1 MVIYMTYTSIHND
14 KIKFIKGLNNKKTRD
29 ESNLFLV
36 EGEHLVIEAKKTGL
50 LKEVIL
56 LENEEFDFENKSYVN
71 EKIMKYISGLESIP
85 NIIGVCRKL
94 QNNNIGDKVLI
105 LDNIQDPGNLGTI
118 IRSATAFNIDTII
131 LSKDTVDLYNQKVI
145 RSSQGML
152 FHMNFIIDDLEKRV
166 KSLKENGYKIWSTN
180 VSFGK
185 SIKSVEKMKK
195 FAIIMGNEG
204 KGVSSELQ
212 NECDEML
219 YIDMNSSCESLN
231 VAVAT
236 SIILYELNR

>member
-1 MVIYMTYTSIHND
+1 MTYTSIHND
-14 KIKFIKGLNNKKTRD
+14 KIKFFKGLNNKKNRD

-36 EGEHLVIEAKKTGL
+36 EGEHLVIEAHKQGF

-56 LENEEFDFENKSYVN
+56 LENKEFDIEITKNYVD
-71 EKIMKYISGLESIP
+71 EKVMKYISGLETIP
-85 NIIGVCRKL
+85 SIIGVCNKNL
-94 QNNNIGDKVLI
+94 KNKIGNKILI

-118 IRSATAFNIDTII
+118 IRSAVAFGIDTII
-131 LSKDTVDLYNQKVI
+131 LSKDTVDLFNLKVI
-145 RSSQGML
+145 RASQGML
-152 FHMNFIIDDLEKRV
+152 FQMNFIINDLESEV
-166 KSLKENGYKIWSTN
+166 KKLKENGYKIWSTN

-185 SIKSVEKMKK
+185 SIKNVEKEKK

-204 KGVSSELQ
+204 KGVSLDLQ
-212 NECDEML
+212 KLSDEQL
-219 YIDMNSSCESLN
+219 YIDMKQTCESLN

>member
-1 MVIYMTYTSIHND
+1 MIYTSVHND

-29 ESNLFLV
+29 ESNLFIV
-36 EGEHLVIEAKKTGL
+36 EGEHLVIEAKTEGL
-50 LKEVIL
+50 LQEVIL
-56 LENEEFDFENKSYVN
+56 FENKEFDFENKSYVD

-85 NIIGVCRKL
+85 SIIGICKKSLKNKL
-94 QNNNIGDKVLI
+94 GDKVLI

-131 LSKDTVDLYNQKVI
+131 LSKDTVDLYNPKVI
-145 RSSQGML
+145 RASQGMI
-152 FHMNFIIDDLEKRV
+152 FHMNFIIDDLETNIK
-166 KSLKENGYKIWSTN
+166 KLKEDGYKIWSTN

-185 SIKSVEKMKK
+185 SIKKVEKIKK

-204 KGVSSELQ
+204 KGVSSNLQ
-212 NECDEML
+212 ALSDEML
-219 YIDMNSSCESLN
+219 YIDMNKSCESLN

>member
-1 MVIYMTYTSIHND
+1 MIYTSIHND

-29 ESNLFLV
+29 ESNLFIV
-36 EGEHLVIEAKKTGL
+36 EGEHLVIEAKKEGL
-50 LKEVIL
+50 LQEVIL
-56 LENEEFDFENKSYVN
+56 LENKEFDFENKSYVDG
-71 EKIMKYISGLESIP
+71 KVMKYISGLESIP
-85 NIIGVCRKL
+85 SIIGICKKNLKNKL
-94 QNNNIGDKVLI
+94 GDKVLI

-145 RSSQGML
+145 RASQGMI
-152 FHMNFIIDDLEKRV
+152 FHMNFIVDDLEENIK
-166 KSLKENGYKIWSTN
+166 KLKENGYKIWSTN

-185 SIKSVEKMKK
+185 SIKKVEKIKK

-204 KGVSSELQ
+204 KGVSSNLQ
-212 NECDEML
+212 DLSDEML
-219 YIDMNSSCESLN
+219 YIDMNKSCESLN

>member
-1 MVIYMTYTSIHND
+1 MIYTSIHND

-29 ESNLFLV
+29 ESNLFIV
-36 EGEHLVIEAKKTGL
+36 EGEHLVTEAKEEGL
-50 LKEVIL
+50 LQEVIL
-56 LENEEFDFENKSYVN
+56 LENKEFDFENKSYVDD
-71 EKIMKYISGLESIP
+71 KVMKYISGLESIP
-85 NIIGVCRKL
+85 SIIGICKKNLKNKL
-94 QNNNIGDKVLI
+94 GDKVLI

-145 RSSQGML
+145 RASQGMI
-152 FHMNFIIDDLEKRV
+152 FHMNFIVADLEENIK
-166 KSLKENGYKIWSTN
+166 KLKENGYKIWSTN

-185 SIKSVEKMKK
+185 SIKKVEKIKK

-204 KGVSSELQ
+204 KGVSSNLQ
-212 NECDEML
+212 NLSDEML
-219 YIDMNSSCESLN
+219 YIDMNKSCESLN

>member
-1 MVIYMTYTSIHND
+1 MIYTSIHND

-29 ESNLFLV
+29 ESNLFIV
-36 EGEHLVIEAKKTGL
+36 EGEHLVIEAKKEGL
-50 LKEVIL
+50 LQEVIL
-56 LENEEFDFENKSYVN
+56 LENKEFDFENKSYVD
-71 EKIMKYISGLESIP
+71 EKVMTYISGLESIP
-85 NIIGVCRKL
+85 SIIGICKKSLKNKL
-94 QNNNIGDKVLI
+94 GDKVLI

-131 LSKDTVDLYNQKVI
+131 LSKDTVDLYNPKVI
-145 RSSQGML
+145 RASQGMI
-152 FHMNFIIDDLEKRV
+152 FHMNFIVDDLETNIK
-166 KSLKENGYKIWSTN
+166 KLKEDGYKIWSTN

-185 SIKSVEKMKK
+185 SIKKVEKIKK

-204 KGVSSELQ
+204 KGVSSNLQ
-212 NECDEML
+212 NLSDEML
-219 YIDMNSSCESLN
+219 YIDMNKSCESLN